1 MPPLNECHA
10 FAIYVAGIETNGQ
23 YEDVL
28 YQAGCDDATVVVVD
42 GMMHLD
48 FARAAPAFS
57 DAVGSAMHDI
67 EKVGGRILKVERI
80 EG

>member
-1 MPPLNECHA
+1 MPTLNERHA
-10 FAIYVAGIETNGQ
+10 FAIYVAGFETNGQ

-28 YQAGCDDATVVVVD
+28 YEAGCDDATIVVRD

-57 DAVGSAMHDI
+57 GAVGTAMHDI
-67 EKVGGRILKVERI
+67 EKVGRRILKVERI
-80 EG
+80 ES